1 VSIDAITYAKTLDVD
16 NPMSR
21 LLLFIIAE
29 NTFNDTGL
37 CRVGQAVL
45 ADETRASI
53 RTVQRHVE
61 KLKNEKVLRLRAQSK
76 EGGGRDFDA
85 LELIGFLS
93 WLKRAR
99 SPESEP
105 AKSAGSPPET
115 KRDKLAGS
123 TPETKPDN
131 LTGSPPE
138 TEPAKLS
145 LWRVRTRHCW
155 RVSYKDN
162 PVQEKTVLER
172 GRARAPKPSLR
183 DIPLGADWSL
193 PDPWRQW
200 AIKESPEHAHLID
213 GEAKKFKAHFRNL
226 ARSDWEGEWQKWF
239 LRTCERP
246 AERGRVRRTTAAN
259 WDSGPSVRDTSE
271 PFAEYTARMIRE
283 GKLPPGTS
291 STSKTRERPSS
302 GARS

>member
-1 VSIDAITYAKTLDVD
+1 VD

-37 CRVGQAVL
+37 CRVGQKVL

-53 RTVQRHVE
+53 RTVQDHIK
-61 KLKNEKVLRLRAQSK
+61 KLKDAKVLRPRPQPK
-76 EGGGRDFDA
+76 EGGGREFDA
-85 LELIGFLS
+85 LELIGFLR
-93 WLKRAR
+93 WLKRSR
-99 SPESEP
+99 SPGSEPAESAGSGGAGEPANSAGLGGETKP
-105 AKSAGSPPET
+105 AKSAGSEA
-115 KRDKLAGS
+115 KS
-123 TPETKPDN
+123 KPAESA
-131 LTGSPPE
+131 TS
-138 TEPAKLS
+138 
-145 LWRVRTRHCW
+145 RVQTRSYL
-155 RVSYKDN
+155 RFRYKDI

-172 GRARAPKPSLR
+172 GRARAPKPSFR

-213 GEAKKFKAHFRNL
+213 GEAKKFKAHFRNV

-246 AERGRVRRTTAAN
+246 ADRARRGRMTAAN

-283 GKLPPGTS
+283 GKLPPGTPPG
-291 STSKTRERPSS
+291 RPPS
-302 GARS
+302 GARL

>member
-1 VSIDAITYAKTLDVD
+1 MSIDAIAYAKTLDVD

-37 CRVGQAVL
+37 CKVGQAVL
-45 ADETRASI
+45 ADETRASL

-61 KLKNEKVLRLRAQSK
+61 KLKTEKVLRPRAQPR
-76 EGGGRDFDA
+76 EGGGRECDA

-93 WLKRAR
+93 WLKRSR

-105 AKSAGSPPET
+105 AKSAGFPSESEP
-115 KRDKLAGS
+115 DKMAGS
-123 TPETKPDN
+123 TPETKPAKLSD
-131 LTGSPPE
+131 LPPD
-138 TEPAKLS
+138 TKRAKLS

-155 RVSYKDN
+155 RVRYKDI

-200 AIKESPEHAHLID
+200 AIKESPEHVHLID
-213 GEAKKFKAHFRNL
+213 GEAKKFKAHFRNV
-226 ARSDWEGEWQKWF
+226 ARPDWEGEWQKWF

-246 AERGRVRRTTAAN
+246 AAGRGRRGRSSIAN
-259 WDSGPSVRDTSE
+259 WDSGPTVRDTSE
-271 PFAEYTARMIRE
+271 TFADFTARMIRE
-283 GKLPPGTS
+283 GKLPPGTPS
-291 STSKTRERPSS
+291 GRPPS
-302 GARS
+302 GARL